1 MTHPFDHTTT
11 PSPTGPGAYRLD
23 LLPGWGQGRALFGG
37 VLAAAAAR
45 GMVQAVGDP
54 ARRLR
59 SLTVHFCEPAAP
71 GEATLQVEIPRAGR
85 YVSHLRAQVLQSGRV
100 TTFASATFGEDRDA
114 VMSHLDAPGHGLGG
128 PQDALE
134 VPMGGL
140 GFPEFTQHIQ
150 YRFAGQSAPYAG
162 GEVAEVNL
170 WMRLAEPRALDLP
183 ALVALLDAGP
193 PALLSKATGPIPMSS
208 MDLRV
213 QLNGALPEDELGPGR
228 FVLLTSRCR
237 WAGAGYA
244 DQDSALWS
252 EGGALLA
259 RCQQALAFFQRG

>member
-1 MTHPFDHTTT
+1 MTHPFDLTTT
-11 PSPTGPGAYRLD
+11 PTRAGEGRYALSLS
-23 LLPGWGQGRALFGG
+23 PGWGQGRALFGG

-45 GMVQAVGDP
+45 GLTDAVGDP
-54 ARRLR
+54 SRRLR

-71 GEATLQVEIPRAGR
+71 GEAELQVETARAGR
-85 YVSHLRAQVLQSGRV
+85 YVSHLRAQVLQGGRV
-100 TTFASATFGEDRDA
+100 TTFASATFGVDRDA
-114 VMSHLDAPGHGLGG
+114 PMSHLDAPDHGLGG
-128 PQDALE
+128 PEDALE
-134 VPMGGL
+134 VPMGGE
-140 GFPEFTQHIQ
+140 GFPEFTRHIQ
-150 YRFAGQSAPYAG
+150 YRFAGTTLPYGG
-162 GEVAEVNL
+162 GEVAAVNL
-170 WMRLAEPRALDLP
+170 WMRLMEPRALDLP

-213 QLNGALPEDELGPGR
+213 QLNGALPDEQLRPGR
-228 FVLLTSRCR
+228 YVLLTSRCR

-252 EGGALLA
+252 EGGVLLA